1 MKATNSNFSTFSLAG
16 TNTALDSGTFKT
28 ITKIAPA
35 GSLQA
40 RKHSNGAISLFWRYS
55 LGTLSERIFIG
66 TFDPQAP
73 PKSLTRS
80 PRGFSVAAAIRAA
93 EGLAQEHHANRSIG
107 GRPALEAAKKA
118 EALRI
123 EVEAVRATK
132 NSLKMMLDSYSNYLE
147 SLGRSSHRETRALFK
162 KHVYESWPELAKLP
176 ADQLSTEQ
184 FTDIIRKIGESGKG
198 RTANKVRSYIRAAY
212 QVALDSR
219 SKASIP
225 KHFTDFGVFINPAAT
240 TTADQTQN
248 RADKNPLSVPEM
260 RLYWTNIK
268 DLAGLPGAVLR
279 LHLLTGGQRIE
290 QLIRLK
296 TVDCQTKS
304 IKLLDS
310 KGRPGNGPREH
321 VVPLVPTAARAL
333 VDCSSKGDY
342 ALSTDGGTTHI
353 AGTTLSKWAKAHAK
367 GIKNFSAKR
376 IRSGVET
383 ALAAKGV
390 SREDRG
396 HLQSHGIS
404 GVQSKH
410 YDAHDYLKEKL
421 LALNILY
428 TLLSRP
434 ATSAARKG

>member
-1 MKATNSNFSTFSLAG
+1 MKSADNNPYAVSLAG
-16 TNTALDSGTFKT
+16 KNSALDVGKFKT

-40 RKHSNGAISLFWRYS
+40 RKHSNGAISFFWRYS
-55 LGTLSERIFIG
+55 LGTLSERILIG
-66 TFDPQAP
+66 TFDSQAP

-80 PRGFSVAAAIRAA
+80 PKGFSVAAAVRAA
-93 EGLAQEHHANRSIG
+93 EDLAQEHHANKSFG

-118 EALRI
+118 EIISREA
-123 EVEAVRATK
+123 EAVRAAK
-132 NSLKMMLDSYSNYLE
+132 NSLKMMLDSYSDYLE
-147 SLGRSSHRETRALFK
+147 SLGRSSHRETRALFI
-162 KHVYESWPELAKLP
+162 KHVYEPWPELAKIP
-176 ADQLSTEQ
+176 ASQLSTEQ

-212 QVALDSR
+212 QVALGSR

-225 KHFTDFGVFINPAAT
+225 KHFTDFEVLSNPAAA

-260 RLYWTNIK
+260 RLYWRNIK
-268 DLAGLPGAVLR
+268 DLGGFPGAVLR

-290 QLIRLK
+290 QFVRLK

-304 IKLLDS
+304 IKLLDL
-310 KGRPGNGPREH
+310 KGRPGKGPREH
-321 VVPLVPTAARAL
+321 IIPLLPAATRSLAE
-333 VDCSSKGDY
+333 CGPKGEY
-342 ALSTDGGTTHI
+342 ALSTTDGNTHI
-353 AGTTLSKWAKAHAK
+353 AGTTLSKWAKAHSK

-383 ALAAKGV
+383 ALASEGV

-396 HLQSHGIS
+396 HLQSHGVS
-404 GVQSKH
+404 GVQSIH
-410 YDAHDYLKEKL
+410 YDAYDYLKEKL
-421 LALNILY
+421 KALNTLY
-428 TLLSRP
+428 SVL
-434 ATSAARKG
+434 AQQKGSGLNV